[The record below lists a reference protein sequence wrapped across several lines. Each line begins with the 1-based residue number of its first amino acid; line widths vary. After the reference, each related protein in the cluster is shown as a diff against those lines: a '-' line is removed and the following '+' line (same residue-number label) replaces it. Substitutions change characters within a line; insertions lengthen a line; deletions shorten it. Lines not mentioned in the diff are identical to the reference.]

1 MCCCCLRNKADTRK
15 RYEKLIT
22 GKLTTI
28 KDIHVS
34 LSGLYTVY
42 VLNNG
47 DRVYKTTF
55 ESEYR
60 LVP

>member
-1 MCCCCLRNKADTRK
+1 MCCCCLRNKIGTRK
-15 RYEKLIT
+15 RYEELIT
-22 GKLTTI
+22 GELTTI

-34 LSGLYTVY
+34 LNGLFTVF

-47 DRVYKTTF
+47 DRLYKSTF
-55 ESEYR
+55 ESDYR